1 MSLRSRERQ
10 KSLLNVI
17 LEVVLISIGVFLA
30 LWANNWHEEREHRA
44 LAHSTLRNFA
54 DELRTNQQAVRNE
67 RQYHETLA
75 RQLHEFLI
83 SNEPPTDERLQK
95 SVQFKGVHPIIFEHT
110 AWDLALATQA
120 LSYLKPELAFDIS
133 KVYTRQSAFQ
143 ALENSFLASAF
154 TPVTFSSDNVKGLVA
169 AMEYYLRDINQTEPA
184 ILQLY
189 DKVIPE
195 IDRALSA
202 SNTR

>member
-1 MSLRSRERQ
+1 MSLRSREHQ

-44 LAHSTLRNFA
+44 LAHSALRNFA
-54 DELRTNQQAVRNE
+54 GELRMNQQAVRNE
-67 RQYHETLA
+67 RQYHDTLA
-75 RQLHEFLI
+75 RQLHEFRI
-83 SNEPPTDERLQK
+83 SKEPLTEERLQN
-95 SVQFKGVHPIIFEHT
+95 SVQFKGVRPITFDHT

-120 LSYLKPELAFDIS
+120 LSYLKPDLAFDIS
-133 KVYTRQSAFQ
+133 KIYSAQSDVQ
-143 ALENSFLASAF
+143 TLQNSFLTSAF
-154 TPVTFSSDNVKGLVA
+154 TPATFSSDNVKGLVA
-169 AMEYYLRDINQTEPA
+169 AIEYYLRDINQKEPA

-189 DKVIPE
+189 DKVISE
-195 IDRALSA
+195 IDQALSI

>member
-1 MSLRSRERQ
+1 MSLSGRGHQ
-10 KSLLNVI
+10 KSLLNII

-54 DELRTNQQAVRNE
+54 DELRANQRAVRSE

-83 SNEPPTDERLQK
+83 SNEPPTEERLQK
-95 SVQFKGVHPIIFEHT
+95 RVQFKGVRPIIFEHT

-120 LSYLKPELAFDIS
+120 FSYLKPELAFDIS
-133 KVYTRQSAFQ
+133 KVYTQQNAFQ
-143 ALENSFLASAF
+143 TLENTYLAAAF
-154 TPVTFSSDNVKGLVA
+154 SPASLSGDNVKGFA
-169 AMEYYLRDINQTEPA
+169 TAMVIYLRDVNQQEPV

-195 IDRALSA
+195 VNSTLS
-202 SNTR
+202 R